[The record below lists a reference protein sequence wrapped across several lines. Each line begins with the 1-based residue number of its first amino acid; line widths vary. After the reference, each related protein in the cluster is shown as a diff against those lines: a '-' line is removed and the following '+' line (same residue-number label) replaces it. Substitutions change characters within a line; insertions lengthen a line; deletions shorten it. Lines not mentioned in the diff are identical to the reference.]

1 MWIYFNKKGQVLEIL
16 EHGSPAVSGTTN
28 FEIFAF
34 FEDVDVSLLYTNATI
49 KLKKPDLT
57 GSQYPLLLMKPT
69 EKEFVLDEEHDEHS
83 NFFEDGEIYK
93 GYYFDFADFN
103 TTQDTEVLL
112 DTPGLWQAVVSLM
125 GNNRRAAVQG
135 VATFYV
141 LDGLVSQ
148 DGAQASIDTILNQI
162 FVELSTKLN
171 VKSDA
176 YLRVVDDITDY
187 SQDGFPPAAF
197 SIGDIIFNRQDGAF
211 YKLNSLDYIEG
222 VNPEY
227 FTFLFGATYFEN
239 VTIGTTLSLADANS
253 VVLRN
258 GDHLATQE
266 TLEQDYVPYNGANKN
281 LDLGENSLIVGEMSV
296 ATTEN
301 GMQISTD
308 ESNINIVPGGELQYK
323 GVEVA
328 TVGYVESE
336 MESVQEKLT
345 FDEYPRVGSENP
357 VKSNGIA
364 TTLDGY
370 VEEDNEITY
379 LQVLAMFNDD

>member
-1 MWIYFNKKGQVLEIL
+1 MWLYFNKKGQILEIL

-34 FEDVDVSLLYTNATI
+34 FEDVDVNLLYTTATI
-49 KLKKPDLT
+49 KLRKPDLV
-57 GSQYPLLLMKPT
+57 GSQYPLLLMQPT
-69 EKEFVLDEEHDEHS
+69 QKVFYLDEEHDEHS
-83 NFFEDGEIYK
+83 NYFEDGEPYT
-93 GYYFDFADFN
+93 GFYFDFANFN
-103 TTQDTEVLL
+103 THQDTEVLL
-112 DTPGLWQAVVSLM
+112 DTPGLWQAVISLM

-141 LDGLVSQ
+141 MDGLVNN
-148 DGAQASIDTILNQI
+148 DGTEASIETIFNQI

-187 SQDGFPPAAF
+187 SETGFPPAAF
-197 SIGDIIFNRQDGAF
+197 SIGDIIFNRADGAF

-239 VTIGTTLSLADANS
+239 ITVGTTLSLASADS
-253 VVLRN
+253 VVLRDGN
-258 GDHLATQE
+258 HLITQE
-266 TLEQDYVPYNGANKN
+266 TVESDYVPYNGANKN
-281 LDLGENSLIVGEMSV
+281 LDLGENSLNIGDLSIS
-296 ATTEN
+296 TTNN
-301 GMQISTD
+301 GMQISSGET
-308 ESNINIVPGGELQYK
+308 NVNIVPDGELQYN

-328 TVGYVESE
+328 TVGYVSGELE
-336 MESVQEKLT
+336 HVQEKLT
-345 FDEYPRVGSENP
+345 FDEYPRVGSDNP

-370 VEEDNEITY
+370 VEEDEEITY
-379 LQVLAMFNDD
+379 LEVLAMF